1 MFTIR
6 GAQPPAR
13 RVVATPA
20 LVVHTFRVWP
30 PGLPCQPK
38 PGSPRLANDIPR
50 GTLVASARCLGVSG
64 KPGTPALIGLRRVLL
79 RPHPSTISMP
89 TPHATQ

>member
-13 RVVATPA
+13 RVVAIPA
-20 LVVHTFRVWP
+20 LVIHTFRVWP
-30 PGLPCQPK
+30 PGLPCQSK

-50 GTLVASARCLGVSG
+50 GALVASARSLGVSG
-64 KPGTPALIGLRRVLL
+64 KPGTPALIGLRGVLL